1 MSIFA
6 PKRHLCSNIGI
17 LALFDN
23 FGLRIS
29 QKPKQIEKIYQH
41 TTESSQNNQS
51 ILHQKGIYVQI
62 LEL

>member
-29 QKPKQIEKIYQH
+29 QKPKQILFGAKMLIFYWYINKEIRKL
-41 TTESSQNNQS
+41 EF
-51 ILHQKGIYVQI
+51 ILWKRG
-62 LEL
+62 